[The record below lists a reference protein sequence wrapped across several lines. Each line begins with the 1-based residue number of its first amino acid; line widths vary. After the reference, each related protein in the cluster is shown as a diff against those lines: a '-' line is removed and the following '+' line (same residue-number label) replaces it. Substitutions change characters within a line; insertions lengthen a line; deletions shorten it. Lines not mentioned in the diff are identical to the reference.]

1 MAALLD
7 VSHIRIAFGGV
18 TALDDVSLTI
28 EPGRIAG
35 VIGPNGSGKTTLFN
49 CICGYYR
56 PSGGRILLEGR
67 DITRLAPH
75 HVARYGIGR
84 TFQSAHLF
92 ADLSLYENLALA
104 AQTMQ
109 VGGSLARGLLATAEK
124 PSDSLAQ
131 DLLARL
137 GLEAYAEMSPSEI
150 PVGLAKL
157 GDLGRALATRP
168 KLLLLDEPAVGLN
181 DSERRRLSAVLQ
193 ELSQNERLTIL
204 IVDHNVG
211 FITALCETITVL
223 ASGRVLSSGTPEE
236 VRRDPDVIQAYLG
249 DDFVVVP

>member
-1 MAALLD
+1 MAALLEVD
-7 VSHIRIAFGGV
+7 RLRIAFGGV
-18 TALDDVSLTI
+18 TALDDVSLAI

-35 VIGPNGSGKTTLFN
+35 LIGPNGSGKTTLFN

-56 PSGGRILLEGR
+56 TDGGRIMLEDR
-67 DITRLAPH
+67 DITRLAAH
-75 HVARYGIGR
+75 DVARHGIGR
-84 TFQSAHLF
+84 TFQSPHLF
-92 ADLSLYENLALA
+92 ADLSLHENLALA

-109 VGGSLARGLLATAEK
+109 VGGSPARSLFATGDMAG
-124 PSDSLAQ
+124 DSFAH
-131 DLLARL
+131 DLLVRL
-137 GLEAYAEMSPSEI
+137 GLEAYADVSPAGI

-181 DSERRRLSAVLQ
+181 DGERRRLSAILQ
-193 ELSQNERLTIL
+193 DLSRNERLTIL

-223 ASGRVLSSGTPEE
+223 ASGRVLSSGTPDE